1 MAAISTGD
9 LCKRI
14 NVTVSPEHLKNIG
27 CAPAVRPDG
36 KRAGV
41 FWLES
46 DIPQI
51 CHALALQLTAT
62 AEAEQA
68 KLDADEDI

>member
-1 MAAISTGD
+1 MAAISTTD

-14 NVTVSPEHLKNIG
+14 NTTVTPEHLKNIG
-27 CAPAVRPDG
+27 CAPAARPDG

-46 DIPQI
+46 DIPSI
-51 CHALALQLTAT
+51 CKALASQLLLTAR
-62 AEAEQA
+62 EEQA